1 MLPDRIGNYI
11 IERQLGSGGMG
22 NVYLGRDETTG
33 AFAAVKELPA
43 SLAREDGFVARFHRE
58 IEVLRT
64 LNHPQI
70 VRLYGSGA
78 DRDTH
83 FYAMEYVEGETLTQ
97 RLKREKR
104 IPWREVLSLGILICG
119 ALKAAHDAG
128 IIHRDLKP
136 SNLLLTPDGKVKL
149 TDFGVAQ
156 VFAGGKL
163 TATGGVIGT
172 AEYMSPEQAQGAR
185 SSRRSD
191 LYSLGAVFYVML
203 VGRPPF
209 SGNGA
214 AEVLNKHRFGQ
225 FDKPRSFLPDLPIWI
240 DDLVCQLLEKDPSK
254 RPPDAYV
261 LGKKLQ
267 EIQRKIEYRNEAGG
281 GPGATTPHAADG
293 GSTQPAIGLD
303 GDSPPIEL
311 GPTFVRDLVRAEVD
325 RQNKQGPIARLLNNT
340 YVLLILFV
348 AVTGSGIYL
357 FLTTGIEPEE
367 QFANAKDLLEGPP
380 GPAWFRARDQYLI
393 PLLQSDPVRWRDQ
406 VEPYLQKIEVYQIE
420 STILPSRRRDRVEPP
435 ASEPERLLRLARSQ
449 LDAGDVPAAR
459 RTFESLRTLLEGNG
473 QYEVL
478 KTIVNN
484 QIEDLERQQVSRAE
498 RDAFVVTSL
507 ERAERLRTIGQLDQA
522 RTIWQGIVTL
532 YQDDPSAANWVSQA
546 QNLLAETRSTEKR

>member
-22 NVYLGRDETTG
+22 NVYLGRDDATG
-33 AFAAVKELPA
+33 AFAAIKELPA
-43 SLAREDGFVARFHRE
+43 SLAREEGFVARFHRE
-58 IEVLRT
+58 IEVLRS

-70 VRLYGSGA
+70 VRLYGCGT

-83 FYAMEYVEGETLTQ
+83 YYAMEYVEGETLTQ

-104 IPWREVLSLGILICG
+104 IPWREVVSLGILICG
-119 ALKAAHDAG
+119 ALKAAHDIG
-128 IIHRDLKP
+128 VIHRDLKP

-156 VFAGGKL
+156 VFASGKL

-172 AEYMSPEQAQGAR
+172 AEYMSPEQAQGTR

-191 LYSLGAVFYVML
+191 LYSLGSVLYVML
-203 VGRPPF
+203 VGKPPF
-209 SGNGA
+209 QGSSA
-214 AEVLNKHRFGQ
+214 AEILNKHRFGQ
-225 FDKPRSFLPDLPIWI
+225 FDKPKSFLPELPSLVDEI
-240 DDLVCQLLEKDPSK
+240 VCQLLEKDPSK

-267 EIQRKIEYRNEAGG
+267 EIQRRVDFQIEAAQGTYHSRLEGG
-281 GPGATTPHAADG
+281 ETT
-293 GSTQPAIGLD
+293 SRQPAGSPSSD
-303 GDSPPIEL
+303 FPPIEL
-311 GPTFVRDLVRAEVD
+311 GPTFVRDLVRAEID
-325 RQNKQGPIARLLNNT
+325 LQNRQSLFSRILNNT
-340 YVLLILFV
+340 YVLLILF
-348 AVTGSGIYL
+348 ALVTGGGVYL
-357 FLTTGIEPEE
+357 FLNTGIEPEE
-367 QFANAKDLLEGPP
+367 QFEIAKDLLEGPP

-420 STILPSRRRDRVEPP
+420 STILPSRRRDRIDPP
-435 ASEPERLLRLARSQ
+435 ASEPERLLRLARAQ
-449 LDAGDVPAAR
+449 LDAGDVPAAKM
-459 RTFESLRTLLEGNG
+459 TFESLRILLEGNG

-484 QIEDLERQQVSRAE
+484 QIEALEREQVSRAE
-498 RDAFVVTSL
+498 RDAFIQTSF
-507 ERAERLRTIGQLDQA
+507 ERAEKFQSEGKLENA
-522 RTIWQGIVTL
+522 RQIWQGIITL
-532 YQDDPSAANWVSQA
+532 YQDDPTATHWVEQA
-546 QNLLAETRSTEKR
+546 QSTLNSSP